1 MQIGKYDV
9 HMIDTGRYRLDGGA
23 MFGVVPQTLWK
34 KEHPPDDKN
43 RIEMALNTLLLVG
56 NGHVILI
63 DTGIG
68 DKFSEKFAEI
78 YAIDHSRH
86 SLLKSLANHNI
97 QPEDVT
103 DVILTH
109 LHFDHAGGATYYDA
123 DGALKLRFPNA
134 SHYVQKKQLEWA
146 QRGFEK
152 DRASYL
158 KENIEP
164 LMKSDNLKIL
174 DGPQKLFDGVE
185 ILLSDGHTIAQQLV
199 LISGEEGKLLYA
211 GDLIPLSAHVPLPWV
226 MAYDLN
232 PVKTIEE
239 KRSILKRAVE
249 ENWMVFFEH
258 DPRIY
263 CATIAE
269 TEKGFRLKS
278 PVRL

>member
-1 MQIGKYDV
+1 M
-9 HMIDTGRYRLDGGA
+9 
-23 MFGVVPQTLWK
+23 VPQTLWK
-34 KEHPPDDKN
+34 KEHPPDEKN
-43 RIEMALNTLLLVG
+43 RIEMALNTLLVVG
-56 NGHVILI
+56 DCRVILI

-78 YAIDHSRH
+78 YAIDHSQH
-86 SLLKSLANHNI
+86 SLLQSLAKHNI

-109 LHFDHAGGATYYDA
+109 LHFDPVGGAVYYDA
-123 DGALKLRFPNA
+123 EGALKLRFPNA
-134 SHYVQKKQLEWA
+134 SHYVQKKQLEWV

-211 GDLIPLSAHVPLPWV
+211 GDLIPLSAHVSLPWV

-239 KRSILKRAVE
+239 KRSILRRAVE

-278 PVRL
+278 PVGYKGRNGPPFFSI